1 MNVIIF
7 KKDIFWEV
15 VMDNEKIGLFIKK
28 LREDKKLTQEE
39 LAKMIPISRQAVSK
53 WERGLTIPDPQI
65 LIKLSEIFNLSINE
79 ILNGEKIN
87 KTNIQKIN
95 SISLE
100 LYKDSNKKNKIIKL
114 LIFLLFI
121 LIFIFLIYYFII
133 SYRSINIYTISGF
146 SDNVNF
152 KNGIFV
158 KTNEKLYFRIGDI
171 EILNNQKIKN
181 IKLFYKFNNKQITIL
196 NKSVDSES
204 DLNISFI
211 DYVGYN
217 DYIDTSNLDYIIENM
232 YLNVTFSDFED
243 NVKVDF
249 VKDYVNDYLFFKNS
263 KNVGIKNNIRKSID
277 INEEDNEIIKNIK
290 NSTNYKIDNQNYIY
304 TETKNTITKNIFYD
318 DDLKVINISIY
329 DSTNFMESYI
339 YEIKY
344 NMINYRKLEK
354 DLYFKNCK
362 YQNYCD
368 DEQLKIL
375 NNFYQNILDS
385 LKT

>member
-1 MNVIIF
+1 M
-7 KKDIFWEV
+7 
-15 VMDNEKIGLFIKK
+15 
-28 LREDKKLTQEE
+28 
-39 LAKMIPISRQAVSK
+39 AV
-53 WERGLTIPDPQI
+53 
-65 LIKLSEIFNLSINE
+65 NCN
-79 ILNGEKIN
+79 
-87 KTNIQKIN
+87 
-95 SISLE
+95 
-100 LYKDSNKKNKIIKL
+100 
-114 LIFLLFI
+114 
-121 LIFIFLIYYFII
+121 
-133 SYRSINIYTISGF
+133 INIYTISGF

-158 KTNEKLYFRIGDI
+158 KTKEKLYFRIGDI
-171 EILNNQKIKN
+171 EILNNQKIKS

-196 NKSVDSES
+196 NKSVDNES

-249 VKDYVNDYLFFKNS
+249 VKDYVNDYLFLKNS
-263 KNVGIKNNIRKSID
+263 KNIGIKNNIRKTID

-290 NSTNYKIDNQNYIY
+290 NSTNYKIDNKNYIY

-329 DSTNFMESYI
+329 DSTNFIESYI

-344 NMINYRKLEK
+344 NMINYKKLEK

-375 NNFYQNILDS
+375 NNFYQIILDS